1 VQSRRPA
8 WLEGIGIWPSLT
20 AAVEM
25 CCAVSAGIAALAAWT
40 DGLRGELF
48 GVTVGVRDP
57 VRPLALAVVL
67 LAARWFMAR
76 RESPSTVLF
85 VAVPR
90 VIAGA
95 LLVAGV
101 LGWMHYLSPYL
112 GGTDSYGYVS
122 AAERIRSG
130 ALAEREAL
138 ADLIPDPASAIP
150 LGYVAKPGPSGVS
163 VPAYSLG
170 LPALMALAA
179 SMFGERA
186 PFFVPLVSA
195 VVLVTVCFWL
205 VQRWTRDRTVAIA
218 AAAAVTMHPV
228 VFAYAIQPM
237 SDVPAAMWFLVAA
250 ALLLDARPVFAAVGG
265 AAAGM
270 AVHTRTAHLPACAA
284 LILLPFV
291 AGPKR
296 VMRAAAFASALAVG
310 VAVQLGLQ
318 WYLYGSPLAN
328 SYGSVG
334 DLFGLRFLPANARSY
349 AHWGWLTHGPIWIGG
364 VLVALVT
371 CRERTARATALAAA
385 IGAALPYAVYRP
397 YDHWETQ
404 RFILPLLV
412 VATMLAVI
420 GLMSGAR
427 RLLGDRAGTWGALVL
442 IIALAWS
449 WARWLEREQVLGL
462 ARRQERFAQA
472 GRLVLRVT
480 PADAVILASLHS
492 GSLRYYAHRLTIDW
506 GKIPPGQFDTTLAAL
521 QRTARPVFLM
531 LDRDEE
537 RLQFVSRH
545 GSVIEDH
552 RWLPSGEGRDLLL
565 FQAPVR

>member
-1 VQSRRPA
+1 
-8 WLEGIGIWPSLT
+8 
-20 AAVEM
+20 M

-76 RESPSTVLF
+76 RRESASTVLA

-90 VIAGA
+90 VMAGA
-95 LLVAGV
+95 VLVAGV
-101 LGWMHYLSPYL
+101 LAWIHYLSPYL
-112 GGTDSYGYVS
+112 GGADSYGYVS

-130 ALAEREAL
+130 ALVQREAF
-138 ADLIPDPASAIP
+138 ADLIPDPGSAIP
-150 LGYVAKPGPSGVS
+150 LGYVAKPGASGVS

-179 SMFGERA
+179 SLFGERA
-186 PFFVPLVSA
+186 PFLVPLVSA
-195 VVLVTVCFWL
+195 VVLVAVCFWL
-205 VQRWTRDRTVAIA
+205 VQRWTRDPTVAIA

-250 ALLLDARPVFAAVGG
+250 ALLLDARPLFAAVGG

-270 AVHTRTAHLPACAA
+270 AVLTRTAQLPACAA

-296 VMRAAAFASALAVG
+296 VMRAAAFAGALAVG

-318 WYLYGSPLAN
+318 WYLYGNPLAN
-328 SYGSVG
+328 GYGSAG

-349 AHWGWLTHGPIWIGG
+349 AHWGFLTQGPIWIGG
-364 VLVALVT
+364 VLVAFVT

-385 IGAALPYAVYRP
+385 IGAALPYAVYRS

-412 VATMLAVI
+412 VGTVLAVI

-427 RLLGDRAGTWGALVL
+427 RLLGDRAGTWGALFL

-449 WARWLEREQVLGL
+449 WARWIEREQVLGL
-462 ARRQERFAQA
+462 ARSQERFAQA
-472 GRLVLRVT
+472 GRLVARVT

-521 QRTARPVFLM
+521 QRAARPVFLM
-531 LDRDEE
+531 LDGEEE

-545 GSVIEDH
+545 GSVIDDQ

-565 FQAPVR
+565 FEAPVR